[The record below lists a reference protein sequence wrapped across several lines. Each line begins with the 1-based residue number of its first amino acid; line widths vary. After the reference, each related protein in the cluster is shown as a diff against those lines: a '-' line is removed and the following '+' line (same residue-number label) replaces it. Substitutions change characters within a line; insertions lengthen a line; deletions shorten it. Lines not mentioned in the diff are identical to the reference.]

1 MIDRHSPFVGNLFP
15 NTPWEM
21 NNMISPA
28 IQKREVAITKGCTD
42 VKPSFVAVDAEDHK
56 IENSRPPIKNFQF
69 PNERD

>member
-1 MIDRHSPFVGNLFP
+1 MIDLHSPFAGNLLP
-15 NTPWEM
+15 NTIWEM
-21 NNMISPA
+21 NNRMSPA
-28 IQKREVAITKGCTD
+28 KQKREVAITKGCAD